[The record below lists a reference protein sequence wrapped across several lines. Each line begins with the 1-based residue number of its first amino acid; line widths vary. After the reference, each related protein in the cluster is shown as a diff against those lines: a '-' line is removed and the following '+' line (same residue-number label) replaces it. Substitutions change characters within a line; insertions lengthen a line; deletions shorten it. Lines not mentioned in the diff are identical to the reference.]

1 MNRRRLGH
9 SKAVAA
15 RGEHR
20 RRLPEWGA
28 EADGPL

>member
-20 RRLPEWGA
+20 RRLPE
-28 EADGPL
+28 EVLKLTDR